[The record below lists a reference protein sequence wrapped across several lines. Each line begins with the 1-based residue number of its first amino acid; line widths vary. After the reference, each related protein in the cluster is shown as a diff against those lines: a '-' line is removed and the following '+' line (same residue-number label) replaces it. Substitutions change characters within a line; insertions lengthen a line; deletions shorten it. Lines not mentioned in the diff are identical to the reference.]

1 MSKKVGSVWL
11 VASLV
16 GLMLIIV
23 GTMLNNNM
31 IKFLGVTL
39 EVIVAIVYNFKLIH
53 EIKKRESTN
62 D

>member
-1 MSKKVGSVWL
+1 MNKKFRSVWL
-11 VASLV
+11 VMSLV

-23 GTMLNNNM
+23 GTMLHNNM

>member
-1 MSKKVGSVWL
+1 MNKKFRSVWL
-11 VASLV
+11 VMSLV

-23 GTMLNNNM
+23 GTMLHNNM

-53 EIKKRESTN
+53 ECKKRESTS